1 MRRPAD
7 EWVTRPAFSMFPID
21 LLKIMTEPV
30 DEFNN
35 RPAEDPLQLT

>member
-1 MRRPAD
+1 MHRAA
-7 EWVTRPAFSMFPID
+7 EKWVTRPAFSMFPID
-21 LLKIMTEPV
+21 LLKIMTEAV